1 MGGGKSAAEGVSVAE
16 GSDRGGGSAVDGGAG
31 GGARWRRLQW
41 EGRGKVF
48 IFKKKLDLD
57 HPI

>member
-48 IFKKKLDLD
+48 IFKKK
-57 HPI
+57 